1 MDFFFQ
7 HCAAVVF
14 FLPHN
19 QPEVGQ
25 KNCGLMNPIVTLD
38 NVKMSPSACRRLK
51 RLSQSDRVPSVL
63 EDLMGEPVWTSA
75 LRVSV

>member
-1 MDFFFQ
+1 MDFFVQ
-7 HCAAVVF
+7 HCAVF
-14 FLPHN
+14 FFFFHN
-19 QPEVGQ
+19 QPEDGQ
-25 KNCGLMNPIVTLD
+25 KNDGPMNPIVTLD
-38 NVKMSPSACRRLK
+38 NVKMSPSVCRRLK

>member
-1 MDFFFQ
+1 MDFFFR
-7 HCAAVVF
+7 HCAVVVLF
-14 FLPHN
+14 SPHN

-25 KNCGLMNPIVTLD
+25 KNCGPMISIVTLD
-38 NVKMSPSACRRLK
+38 NVERSPSACRGLK